1 MSEFWEELSY
11 KLLEMNLYGD
21 TLNSHLLQQLFKSKP
36 EVLDEM
42 DFGEGTS
49 IENLDSQLYSGKPDI
64 VEVRQA
70 KANELFECI
79 PC

>member
-1 MSEFWEELSY
+1 MRRSSLSPA
-11 KLLEMNLYGD
+11 KAD
-21 TLNSHLLQQLFKSKP
+21 
-36 EVLDEM
+36 LDEM